1 MNYWASWS
9 DSWQKWCRM
18 THRWGSKATVVMVNV
33 ERTVFSHQRGCR
45 SVFILVAWVKFMA
58 QIYEPLFLIIYW
70 HLKFYLLKLASYRSK
85 PIGCFLFVQWTK
97 QRKDSASIHFLLLI
111 WVWAVGQAVKAVK
124 AAPPPP
130 PSRTSLS
137 QDPHRGTPSHFPLW
151 NNQVINLL
159 IL

>member
-111 WVWAVGQAVKAVK
+111 WVWAVGQGSQGSQGS
-124 AAPPPP
+124 PP
-130 PSRTSLS
+130 PSPLQNLPVSRPPQRDTKSLS
-137 QDPHRGTPSHFPLW
+137 T
-151 NNQVINLL
+151 VK
-159 IL
+159 